1 MEIAK
6 LFIANHNKLYSELAM
21 IKNRV
26 KIEKDQKPSIEMYTI
41 WLKENHD
48 IQITGSTGR
57 HYESVA
63 RDVKEQ
69 LECSI
74 FWVNIA
80 TKLKEFEE
88 EYQLT
93 TDGYELFMDL
103 DAPKIKTKPWSS
115 FIEKTFRK
123 NILNNSNWPNAPNEG
138 WVLPENWLSNIND
151 IVRTKFVVKYLD
163 GVEFLMNKLALNGES
178 CGLVCEKSWEARDE
192 GYYAL
197 HMNIRQ
203 NYLVKEMNW
212 TEETK
217 IISFEIQITTQ
228 LQDVIRRLLH
238 EDYEEKRTERV
249 ADEKWQW
256 NYKSEEFSTNYLGH
270 ILHYVEGM
278 IMDVRE
284 KGRGGFK

>member
-1 MEIAK
+1 
-6 LFIANHNKLYSELAM
+6 
-21 IKNRV
+21 
-26 KIEKDQKPSIEMYTI
+26 
-41 WLKENHD
+41 
-48 IQITGSTGR
+48 
-57 HYESVA
+57 
-63 RDVKEQ
+63 
-69 LECSI
+69 
-74 FWVNIA
+74 
-80 TKLKEFEE
+80 
-88 EYQLT
+88 
-93 TDGYELFMDL
+93 
-103 DAPKIKTKPWSS
+103 
-115 FIEKTFRK
+115 
-123 NILNNSNWPNAPNEG
+123 
-138 WVLPENWLSNIND
+138 
-151 IVRTKFVVKYLD
+151 
-163 GVEFLMNKLALNGES
+163 
-178 CGLVCEKSWEARDE
+178 ARDE